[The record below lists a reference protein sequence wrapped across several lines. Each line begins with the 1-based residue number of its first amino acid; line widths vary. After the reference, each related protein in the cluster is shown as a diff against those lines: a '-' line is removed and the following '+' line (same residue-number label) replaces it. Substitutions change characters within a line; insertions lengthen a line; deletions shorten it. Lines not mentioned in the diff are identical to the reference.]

1 MSCRFLIR
9 VLGVASVFL
18 LPAAASAQAGV
29 AQTGWL
35 SSADHEE
42 PSPVITSLKGV
53 GTASATA
60 EARMMPKDLNAYCS
74 EHAQYY
80 TNAAACLTQKN
91 TQYANTIFRA
101 SADCMAGTIT
111 TSEEQTY
118 TLDGLWSANDIG
130 AGRSR
135 WRDSEGKVVPTNL
148 TDNGLY
154 ISSQWETLCPGRVTP
169 ALIAKAKSA
178 PAAAP
183 QTARGAAPAPTPASA
198 GARPPSLCVNQ
209 PGCDDV
215 GAFAAR
221 VTDFRTSQYDQ
232 NTKIVSATVRFVNK
246 TTRPLILGYVRTN
259 AVAINEA
266 GNRYVINSPDSVRGI
281 GEIAGTQF
289 DPKFTVAPGQASDT
303 RFELVWRWNGKEII
317 GQRSWDMDLTVRE
330 VSEVAPGQYRFGQ
343 EHALQLKGLI
353 PGSGAAAS
361 PSGAIS
367 SAAPRPAAPPAPAA
381 PQVDA
386 CAGLQRCYDAGPF
399 VAEIV
404 QVTPSITK
412 ATYNW
417 HVMTMSIRFRNKT
430 NAPLALGYIARSG
443 ALVDNFSNRYVPSNP
458 DDSRGIGKVDATKAD
473 PQFTL
478 QPGEARAATFMQA
491 RELRETNKPMG
502 QTFTFNLSIAQ
513 LEVLY
518 NGQQIRTTREHSLTF
533 ADWSIAAAAA
543 PPVSS
548 GTTAPVPGAPAGP
561 APALDDLCGGRP
573 RCYDAGNFVA
583 EIVQTTPSIV
593 KLTYP
598 WHVVEMNIRFRNKT
612 NQPIVLAY
620 ASRSGHLSDNFSN
633 SYVPSN
639 PTDVKGMGI
648 IVPGKADPQF
658 VLRPGES
665 RAATF
670 SQSRAITEQNK
681 PMGVD
686 YTYVMTIS
694 ELAVLYNGQQIQ
706 TIRENS
712 MTFTGIT
719 MGGAP
724 VGAPAGTAAKPTA
737 TTDENIKKATDA
749 IRDILGAKKK

>member
-9 VLGVASVFL
+9 VLSVASVFL
-18 LPAAASAQAGV
+18 LPAAAAAQ
-29 AQTGWL
+29 
-35 SSADHEE
+35 
-42 PSPVITSLKGV
+42 I
-53 GTASATA
+53 
-60 EARMMPKDLNAYCS
+60 
-74 EHAQYY
+74 
-80 TNAAACLTQKN
+80 
-91 TQYANTIFRA
+91 
-101 SADCMAGTIT
+101 
-111 TSEEQTY
+111 
-118 TLDGLWSANDIG
+118 
-130 AGRSR
+130 
-135 WRDSEGKVVPTNL
+135 
-148 TDNGLY
+148 
-154 ISSQWETLCPGRVTP
+154 
-169 ALIAKAKSA
+169 
-178 PAAAP
+178 
-183 QTARGAAPAPTPASA
+183 ARGAAPAPAAA
-198 GARPPSLCVNQ
+198 GARPPSLCVKQ

-215 GAFAAR
+215 GSFAAR
-221 VTDFRTSQYDQ
+221 VTDFRTSQSDQ
-232 NTKIVSATVRFVNK
+232 NTKVVSATVRFVNK
-246 TTRPLILGYVRTN
+246 TTRPLILGYVRTA

-266 GNRYVINSPDSVRGI
+266 GNRYIINSPDSVRGI

-289 DPKFTVAPGQASDT
+289 DPKFTVAPGQAADT
-303 RFELVWRWNGKEII
+303 RFEFVWRWNGSEII
-317 GQRSWDMDLTVRE
+317 GQRSWDIDLSVRE
-330 VSEVAPGQYRFGQ
+330 VSETAPGQYRFGQ
-343 EHALQLKGLI
+343 EHVLQLKALA
-353 PGSGAAAS
+353 PGNMTSN
-361 PSGAIS
+361 
-367 SAAPRPAAPPAPAA
+367 APAGPAPH
-381 PQVDA
+381 VDA

-412 ATYNW
+412 LTYNW
-417 HVMTMSIRFRNKT
+417 HVMTMSIRFRNTT
-430 NAPLALGYIARSG
+430 NAPLALGYIVRSG
-443 ALVDNFSNRYVPSNP
+443 ALVDNFGNRYVPSNP
-458 DDSRGIGKVDATKAD
+458 EDSRGIGKVDANKAD

-478 QPGEARAATFMQA
+478 QPGESRAATFMQA
-491 RELRETNKPMG
+491 REIRDTNRPMG

-533 ADWSIAAAAA
+533 ADWPIAAGAA
-543 PPVSS
+543 PPASS
-548 GTTAPVPGAPAGP
+548 GNTAPVPGAPAGP
-561 APALDDLCGGRP
+561 APALDDQCAGRP

-583 EIVQTTPSIV
+583 EIVQTTPSMV
-593 KLTYP
+593 KFTYP

-620 ASRSGHLSDNFSN
+620 GSRSGHLSDNFSN

-639 PTDVKGMGI
+639 PQDVKGMGI

-670 SQSRAITEQNK
+670 SQSREIREQNK

-719 MGGAP
+719 MGGATA
-724 VGAPAGTAAKPTA
+724 GNAAAPAR

-749 IRDILGAKKK
+749 IRGIVDGRKK